1 MTLKR
6 LTDGL
11 RSRND
16 FSGKCLTVNP
26 IAEIT
31 GWMERSEYLS
41 EKALPKQEPAES
53 HSRLK
58 ETGRDEPSVRYALG
72 GKI

>member
-1 MTLKR
+1 M
-6 LTDGL
+6 
-11 RSRND
+11 
-16 FSGKCLTVNP
+16 VNP
-26 IAEIT
+26 IAEIA